1 VQRVDGG
8 ARHACSGAQ
17 KVHIRTLHS
26 STKGRIPVAEATTC
40 ALSTASGQKRRV
52 RDAHEDRVS
61 SHSRRQV
68 ADSCVDEVHVG
79 VLELLRVCGR
89 EGDGIVVD
97 VDANLFGGSGGAQP
111 FDRAARE

>member
-1 VQRVDGG
+1 
-8 ARHACSGAQ
+8 
-17 KVHIRTLHS
+17 
-26 STKGRIPVAEATTC
+26 
-40 ALSTASGQKRRV
+40 
-52 RDAHEDRVS
+52 
-61 SHSRRQV
+61 
-68 ADSCVDEVHVG
+68 VDEVHVG